1 MKIDHG
7 EVPKRIGSLTGAC
20 EINSPP
26 RMHGSLVTM
35 PPPPPK
41 PKLARRL
48 SCYNQKSCFFFAD
61 QNLAQATQH
70 WFGGEG
76 GIAIHEPRMHGG
88 LFISQTPVPGCLAF
102 LPCYCY
108 TLGLNKHIYSA
119 AGSLHAWVQKVHTHC
134 NEPTN
139 NNPEQPFSRQ
149 HADQARLS
157 GSLQQVL
164 RH

>member
-1 MKIDHG
+1 MSYRCLRNKQPSTHAWLTRDYAPPSPETKVG
-7 EVPKRIGSLTGAC
+7 KETELLQPKELFFLQTKTSPKQLNIGL
-20 EINSPP
+20 
-26 RMHGSLVTM
+26 
-35 PPPPPK
+35 
-41 PKLARRL
+41 
-48 SCYNQKSCFFFAD
+48 
-61 QNLAQATQH
+61 
-70 WFGGEG
+70 GGEG

-102 LPCYCY
+102 LSCYCY
-108 TLGLNKHIYSA
+108 TLGLNKHTYSA

-134 NEPTN
+134 NEPPN